1 MDGTF
6 GGGDLISASL
16 AIMLGGDGSELHDKE
31 VSLTTSQ
38 ITGSQTAVFEYDPED
53 EDPQGTPPGPWDG
66 YSLFTIDLSGVK
78 EDIEELQQQVSD
90 LEDELQACHDCRDDV
105 VEKLQE
111 YDPDYDPDPDECP
124 DTEIGLIIDAKIQ
137 IISDLTEQVEECDEC
152 KADVIAKLQEYDP
165 NFDPQTCKDI
175 LPEIDDI
182 AGYDFPVG
190 TDPVPVAELVAGTPV
205 NDKTLGGVAPA
216 VKVGINENNGD
227 WVMAGGY
234 IDSNGEFQALTG
246 WDTGAVASQ
255 YPDAKPI
262 VEYAKITDP
271 TTGAMEYKVKYWDLG
286 TMPSTWTGTATSSDM
301 IGYGDPSHTYHVSN
315 KQVE

>member
-1 MDGTF
+1 MLF
-6 GGGDLISASL
+6 GSGKEA
-16 AIMLGGDGSELHDKE
+16 ELNDKE
-31 VSLTTSQ
+31 VEIETSDIRQ
-38 ITGSQTAVFEYDPED
+38 SQTAIFEYDPAD
-53 EDPQGTPPGPWDG
+53 EDPSGDPPGPWDG

-78 EDIEELQQQVSD
+78 EDIEGYLAQISA
-90 LEDELQACHDCRDDV
+90 LEDELEACHDCRDDV

-137 IISDLTEQVEECDEC
+137 IIADLTEQVEECDQC

-165 NFDPQTCKDI
+165 NFDPQSCEDI
-175 LPEIDDI
+175 PPEIDDI

-190 TDPVPVAELVAGTPV
+190 TDPVPVEELVAGTPV

-216 VKVGINENNGD
+216 VKVGISDHGY

-234 IDSNGEFQALTG
+234 IDSNGEFQSLIG
-246 WDTGAVASQ
+246 YDTGLNAYE
-255 YPDAKPI
+255 YPELKPEI
-262 VEYAKITDP
+262 VYAKISDP
-271 TTGAMEYKVKYWDLG
+271 TTGTMKYKVNYTG
-286 TMPSTWTGTATSSDM
+286 AGGSGVWTATATSSDM

>member
-16 AIMLGGDGSELHDKE
+16 AIMLGGNGDAELHDKE
-31 VSLTTSQ
+31 VSLSTSQ
-38 ITGSQTAVFEYDPED
+38 ITGSQTAIFEYDPED

-78 EDIEELQQQVSD
+78 EDIEDLQQQISD
-90 LEDELQACHDCRDDV
+90 LEDELEACHDCRDDV

-137 IISDLTEQVEECDEC
+137 IIADLTEQVEECDQC

-165 NFDPQTCKDI
+165 NFDPQSCEDI
-175 LPEIDDI
+175 PPEIDDI

-190 TDPVPVAELVAGTPV
+190 TDPVDIAELVAGDPV
-205 NDKTLGGVAPA
+205 NDKTLGNVAPYS
-216 VKVGINENNGD
+216 KIIWTQNNTWG
-227 WVMAGGY
+227 VSSGY
-234 IDSNGEFQALTG
+234 IDSDGEFQSLIG
-246 WDTGAVASQ
+246 WDFGTSD
-255 YPDAKPI
+255 PSEKPS
-262 VEYAKITDP
+262 VVYAKIVDP
-271 TTGAMEYKVKYWDLG
+271 TTGTMEYKTFYKDVFSPQGAYL
-286 TMPSTWTGTATSSDM
+286 TQTATSRDM